1 MSPTPPSGI
10 DDIRA
15 QYDFSGKTAVI
26 TGGTGVLGSEMARA
40 IAGCGANVVLL
51 ARNPDRAA
59 PVIAALG
66 KAKAATGKHVAL
78 RADVLDRPALEE
90 AAKSVL
96 GTFGQIDM
104 LVNGAGGNDPKAT
117 TNPDQRFFDLPASAL
132 EAVTRLNLMGT
143 VVPTQVFARSMAER
157 KQGVILNVSSVNAA
171 RPLTRI
177 AGYSASKAAVTNFT
191 QWLAVHLAEEY
202 SPDLRV
208 NALMP
213 GFFLTEQNRFLLTD
227 KETGAVT
234 ARGKKIVEHTPM
246 RRFGAPADLSGALL
260 WLLSPASQFV
270 TGIVL
275 PVDGGFTAFSGV

>member
-117 TNPDQRFFDLPASAL
+117 TNPDQRFFDLPR
-132 EAVTRLNLMGT
+132 EAIEGVAGLNLLGT
-143 VVPTQVFARSMAER
+143 ILPTQVFARSMAER
-157 KQGVILNVSSVNAA
+157 KQGVILNISSVNAA

-177 AGYSASKAAVTNFT
+177 AAYSASKAAVTNFT
-191 QWLAVHLAEEY
+191 QWLAIHLAQEY

-227 KETGAVT
+227 KETGALT

>member
-1 MSPTPPSGI
+1 VASPSGL

-15 QYDFSGKTAVI
+15 LYDFSGRTAVI

-40 IAGCGANVVLL
+40 IAGCNANVVLL

-59 PVIAALG
+59 PVLASLG
-66 KAKAATGKHVAL
+66 KAGTGKHLAL

-90 AAKSVL
+90 AAKAVL
-96 GTFGQIDM
+96 GTYGKIDM

-117 TNPDQRFFDLPASAL
+117 TNPDQRFFDLPLPAI
-132 EAVTRLNLMGT
+132 EAVARLNLVGT
-143 VVPTQVFARSMAER
+143 VLPTQVFARSMAER
-157 KQGVILNVSSVNAA
+157 KQGVILNISSVNAA

-177 AGYSASKAAVTNFT
+177 AAYSASKAAVTNFT

-202 SPDLRV
+202 SPELRV

-227 KETGAVT
+227 KETGALT
-234 ARGKKIVEHTPM
+234 ARGKKIAEHTPM
-246 RRFGAPADLSGALL
+246 RRFGAPEDLNGALL
-260 WLLSPASQFV
+260 WLLSPASRFV

>member
-227 KETGAVT
+227 KETGALT

>member
-1 MSPTPPSGI
+1 
-10 DDIRA
+10 
-15 QYDFSGKTAVI
+15 
-26 TGGTGVLGSEMARA
+26 
-40 IAGCGANVVLL
+40 
-51 ARNPDRAA
+51 
-59 PVIAALG
+59 
-66 KAKAATGKHVAL
+66 
-78 RADVLDRPALEE
+78 
-90 AAKSVL
+90 
-96 GTFGQIDM
+96 
-104 LVNGAGGNDPKAT
+104 
-117 TNPDQRFFDLPASAL
+117 
-132 EAVTRLNLMGT
+132 
-143 VVPTQVFARSMAER
+143 VFARSMAER

-227 KETGAVT
+227 KETGALT

>member
-1 MSPTPPSGI
+1 MAPPSGL

-15 QYDFSGKTAVI
+15 LYDFSGRTAVV

-40 IAGCGANVVLL
+40 IAGCNANVVLL
-51 ARNPDRAA
+51 ARNPERAA
-59 PVIAALG
+59 PVLAAL
-66 KAKAATGKHVAL
+66 AKAGTGRHVVL
-78 RADVLDRPALEE
+78 GADVLDRPALEE
-90 AAKSVL
+90 AARTVL
-96 GTFGQIDM
+96 ESYGQIDI

-117 TNPDQRFFDLPASAL
+117 TNPDQRFFDLPIEAIQ
-132 EAVTRLNLMGT
+132 AVTRLNLIGT
-143 VVPTQVFARSMAER
+143 MLPTQVFARSMAER

-177 AGYSASKAAVTNFT
+177 AAYSASKAAVTNFT

-202 SPDLRV
+202 SPELRV

-227 KETGAVT
+227 KETGALT

-246 RRFGAPADLSGALL
+246 RRFGAPEDLNGALL
-260 WLLSPASQFV
+260 WLLSPASRFV

>member
-1 MSPTPPSGI
+1 VASASGL
-10 DDIRA
+10 DDLRA
-15 QYDFSGKTAVI
+15 LYDFTGRTAVV

-40 IAGCGANVVLL
+40 IAGCNANVVLL
-51 ARNPDRAA
+51 ARNPERAEK
-59 PVIAALG
+59 VIATL
-66 KAKAATGKHVAL
+66 AKAGSGRHVVL

-90 AAKSVL
+90 AAKTVL
-96 GTFGQIDM
+96 GSYGQIDM

-117 TNPDQRFFDLPASAL
+117 TNPDQRFFDLPVEAL
-132 EAVTRLNLMGT
+132 QAVTRLNLMGT
-143 VVPTQVFARSMAER
+143 IVPTQVFARSMAER
-157 KQGVILNVSSVNAA
+157 KQGVILNISSVNAA

-177 AGYSASKAAVTNFT
+177 AAYSASKAAVTNFT

-202 SPDLRV
+202 SPELRV

-227 KETGAVT
+227 KETGALT

-246 RRFGAPADLSGALL
+246 RRFGAPEDLNGALL
-260 WLLSPASQFV
+260 WLLSPASRFV

>member
-1 MSPTPPSGI
+1 MTTAPPSGL
-10 DDIRA
+10 DQIRT

-227 KETGAVT
+227 KETGALT